1 MATLNS
7 LNSNLA
13 ELYPQDYREHE
24 WTRAENEQL
33 LTPVINELS
42 SGQNIEQLERFAKA
56 YLGMYLDLDNTIPP
70 HDRIEILTSAL
81 LAGEIKKGFRAVL
94 QNFSFPSPAEI
105 ADSIY
110 KEDLPE
116 GYILLAALDIY
127 SDDPKLTVSELP
139 SQTIVAAICFH
150 YAYQTEIQD
159 RWLTATIQQRGKEV
173 GQALTA
179 FWLQLIKHGTDHLPG
194 LYQFIEHRNHD
205 ELSKDIMLPILSN
218 WRDVRKKVLRKL
230 LLTAIRTTDPDAL
243 LDVCKAS
250 LESWNPAEPG
260 RYILWL
266 ATAFL
271 LKPNDY
277 ASMLTQYCGRTKE
290 KIIPLVDFVYL
301 ALMDDEC
308 NQANIDA
315 GCLATLLRIIAPKVT
330 PQEDRYGQLCDNTR
344 KVMYLFYRLASCRA
358 SDGPALEP
366 AIDKLK
372 QVRVMKL
379 YNPVLD
385 YISASGDTS
394 LTFEAFLDQLVRQN
408 LIKARIKRY
417 D

>member
-1 MATLNS
+1 MSPSGTS
-7 LNSNLA
+7 TSDLA
-13 ELYPQDYREHE
+13 ELYPKDYREHE

-33 LTPVINELS
+33 LTPVIDELS
-42 SGQNIEQLERFAKA
+42 SGHNIEQLERFAKA

-70 HDRIEILTSAL
+70 SDRIEILTSPS

-94 QNFSFPSPAEI
+94 QNFPFPSPVEI

-110 KEDLPE
+110 KEELPE

-127 SDDPKLTVSELP
+127 TDDPEFTVDKLP
-139 SQTIVAAICFH
+139 SQTVVAAICFH

-159 RWLTATIQQRGKEV
+159 RWLSATVQQRGKEA

-179 FWLQLIKHGTDHLPG
+179 FWLQLIRHGTDHLPG
-194 LYQFIEHRNHD
+194 LYQFIEHHHYD
-205 ELSKDIMLPILSN
+205 DLSKDILLPILSN
-218 WRDVRKKVLRKL
+218 WREVRRKILIKL
-230 LLTAIRTTDPDAL
+230 LLTALRTTDRTEL
-243 LDVCKAS
+243 LTVCKSA
-250 LESWNPAEPG
+250 LQDWNPAEPA
-260 RYILWL
+260 RYIQWL

-271 LKPNDY
+271 LEPSDY
-277 ASMLTQYCGRTKE
+277 ASVLTEYCGRTKE
-290 KIIPLVDFVYL
+290 KIIPLVDFVCL

-308 NQANIDA
+308 HQENIDA
-315 GCLATLLRIIAPKVT
+315 SCLATLLRIIAPKVT

-344 KVMYLFYRLASCRA
+344 KVMYLFYRLVSSKTA
-358 SDGPALEP
+358 DGPALGP

-385 YISASGDTS
+385 YISASKDTNLS
-394 LTFEAFLDQLVRQN
+394 FEEFLNQLVQQE